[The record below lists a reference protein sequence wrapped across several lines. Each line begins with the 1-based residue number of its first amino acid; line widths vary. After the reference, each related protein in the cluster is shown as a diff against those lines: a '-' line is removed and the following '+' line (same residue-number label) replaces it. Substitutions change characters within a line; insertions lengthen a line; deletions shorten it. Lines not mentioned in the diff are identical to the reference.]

1 MLDIIFFAVVAI
13 LIFYKL
19 NSHLGKIDEQER
31 ENIINRAKSSCNNF
45 TNSCNTASNQPTQG
59 IKPEEIKPEEI
70 KIVGQSSTEENAK
83 NLLLVNL
90 AEEEKNHLLEAL
102 KASNTEFNIFVEEIK
117 SSFTKIVESFA
128 KSDLK
133 SLKELTSGLIFN
145 NFEQAI
151 ILRQNSKKTLKSRI
165 IAIDKVDI
173 IKVSKKDDDLSVAIK
188 FASRQINFI
197 MDENNKVIDGAES
210 QIINLI
216 DNWAFAKNTKLN
228 NSAWQLI
235 ATN

>member
-1 MLDIIFFAVVAI
+1 MIDIIFFAVIAI

-45 TNSCNTASNQPTQG
+45 TNSCNTASSQPIQK
-59 IKPEEIKPEEI
+59 IKPEEIKL
-70 KIVGQSSTEENAK
+70 VGQGSTEENAK

-102 KASNTEFNIFVEEIK
+102 KASNTEFNIFIEEIK
-117 SSFTKIVESFA
+117 SSFAKIVESFA

-145 NFEQAI
+145 NFERAI
-151 ILRQNSKKTLKSRI
+151 ILRQNSKKTLNSRI

-173 IKVSKKDDDLSVAIK
+173 IKVGKKDDDLSVAIK

>member
-1 MLDIIFFAVVAI
+1 MIDIIFFAVVAI

-19 NSHLGKIDEQER
+19 NSHLGKVDEQER
-31 ENIINRAKSSCNNF
+31 ENIINRSKSSCNNF
-45 TNSCNTASNQPTQG
+45 TNSCNATSNQPIQE
-59 IKPEEIKPEEI
+59 IKTEEIKL
-70 KIVGQSSTEENAK
+70 VGQSSTEENAK

-151 ILRQNSKKTLKSRI
+151 ILRQNSKKTLNSRI

-173 IKVSKKDDDLSVAIK
+173 IKVGKKDDDLSVAIK